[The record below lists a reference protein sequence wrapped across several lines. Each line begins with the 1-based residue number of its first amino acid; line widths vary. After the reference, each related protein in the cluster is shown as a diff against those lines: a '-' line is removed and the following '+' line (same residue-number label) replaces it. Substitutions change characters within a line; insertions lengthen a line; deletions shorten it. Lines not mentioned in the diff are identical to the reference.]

1 MNLTDYILI
10 GFINYGQPM
19 VTTDSIKLPPSNSDY
34 AFVDANGNQLSGYI
48 AFVDVQDGIEVLNVS
63 MPYNDLGNALIY
75 IKRPLGYQRFDEL
88 DFKSEAD
95 FKAYTEALKALA
107 TSLNYPQ
114 VTINVALKAVQDDDA
129 APVNDKVLGLGA
141 GKDGLRLVKAG
152 IIPDKEPEPTVSTT
166 HPYLVWEEPKDKEA
180 VTPEPPPDVKSWDI
194 VDVPYFGTGD
204 RLSEIY
210 IAPGRRRAGA
220 LRDTQYKPAFQEG
233 EEELY
238 GDNYPYGSEYY
249 GINTLIHVN
258 KTDMIWFE
266 RFRLYEVVSGS
277 LDDNTAVI
285 KQVDVNNFNGMGEQY
300 GHGNLPLITTEDI
313 LAKTF
318 IFMDANKID
327 EDYKVKQWVNMR
339 DLYSEFKL
347 TDVGY
352 ADEHSSSEELKNYK
366 KFTPRRLDG
375 SIIYEGYERIQLG

>member
-1 MNLTDYILI
+1 MDLTDYILI
-10 GFINYGQPM
+10 GFINYGKPM
-19 VTTDSIKLPPSNSDY
+19 VTTDSIKLPSSSSDY
-34 AFVDANGNQLSGYI
+34 AFVDANGNKLSGYS
-48 AFVDVQDGIEVLNVS
+48 AFVNVKNSVEVLNVS
-63 MPYNDLGNALIY
+63 TPYNDLGHALIY
-75 IKRPLGYQRFDEL
+75 IKRPLDYQRFDEL

-95 FKAYTEALKALA
+95 FKAYTESLKSLV
-107 TSLNYPQ
+107 TSLNYPR
-114 VTINVALKAVQDDDA
+114 VTINVALSNVQDDDA
-129 APVNDKVLGLGA
+129 TIVDDKVLGLGA
-141 GKDGLRLVKAG
+141 GKDGLRLVKPG

-166 HPYLVWEEPKDKEA
+166 HPYLVWEDKEA
-180 VTPEPPPDVKSWDI
+180 VTPGPKSWDI
-194 VDVPYFGTGD
+194 VDVPYFGTGN

-210 IAPGRRRAGA
+210 IAPGRQRTGA
-220 LRDTQYKPAFQEG
+220 LRDTQYKPAFKEG

-249 GINTLIHVN
+249 GINTLIRVN
-258 KTDMIWFE
+258 KTAIIMFE

-318 IFMDANKID
+318 IFIDSNQID

-347 TDVGY
+347 TDVDFAINQVGT
-352 ADEHSSSEELKNYK
+352 DNYK
-366 KFTPRRLDG
+366 KFTPRRMDG
-375 SIIYEGYERIQLG
+375 SIIYEGYERIGLE

>member
-10 GFINYGQPM
+10 GFINYGRPM
-19 VTTDSIKLPPSNSDY
+19 VTTDSIKLPSSNSDY
-34 AFVDANGNQLSGYI
+34 AFVDANGNQLSGYN

-63 MPYNDLGNALIY
+63 IPYNNLGNALIY

-95 FKAYTEALKALA
+95 FKAYTEALKALT

-114 VTINVALKAVQDDDA
+114 VTVNVELKALQDDDA
-129 APVNDKVLGLGA
+129 ATVNDKVLGLGA
-141 GKDGLRLVKAG
+141 GTDGLRLVKAG

-166 HPYLVWEEPKDKEA
+166 HPYLVWEETKDKEA

-194 VDVPYFGTGD
+194 VDVPYFGSGN
-204 RLSEIY
+204 RLTEIH
-210 IAPGRRRAGA
+210 IVPGRRRTGA
-220 LRDTQYKPAFQEG
+220 LRDTQYKPAFEEG

-238 GDNYPYGSEYY
+238 GPNYYSYGSEYY
-249 GINTLIHVN
+249 GINTLIRVD
-258 KTDMIWFE
+258 KTPMILFE

-285 KQVDVNNFNGMGEQY
+285 KQVDVKNFNGMGEPY
-300 GHGNLPLITTEDI
+300 GHSDSPLITTDDI

-318 IFMDANKID
+318 IFVDANKID
-327 EDYKVKQWVNMR
+327 DDYKDKQWVNMR

-347 TDVGY
+347 TDVDFAIDQVGT
-352 ADEHSSSEELKNYK
+352 DNYK

-375 SIIYEGYERIQLG
+375 SIIYEGYERIELG

>member
-1 MNLTDYILI
+1 MDLTDYILI
-10 GFINYGQPM
+10 GFINYGKPM
-19 VTTDSIKLPPSNSDY
+19 VTTDSIKLPSSNSDY
-34 AFVDANGNQLSGYI
+34 AFVDANGNQLSGYN
-48 AFVDVQDGIEVLNVS
+48 AFVNVQDGIEVLNVS

-95 FKAYTEALKALA
+95 FKAYTDALKALA

-129 APVNDKVLGLGA
+129 ATVNDKVLGLGA

-166 HPYLVWEEPKDKEA
+166 HPYLVWEE
-180 VTPEPPPDVKSWDI
+180 TPEPQPDVKSWDI
-194 VDVPYFGTGD
+194 VDVPYFGTGK

-210 IAPGRRRAGA
+210 IAPGRQRTGA
-220 LRDTQYKPAFQEG
+220 LRDTQYKPAFKEG

-238 GDNYPYGSEYY
+238 GDNYTYGSEYY

-258 KTDMIWFE
+258 KTVMIVFE

-318 IFMDANKID
+318 IFVDSNKID

-347 TDVGY
+347 TDVDFAINHQVGT
-352 ADEHSSSEELKNYK
+352 DNYK

-375 SIIYEGYERIQLG
+375 SIIYEGNERIELG

>member
-1 MNLTDYILI
+1 MDLTDYILI
-10 GFINYGQPM
+10 GFINYGKPM
-19 VTTDSIKLPPSNSDY
+19 VTTDSIKLPSSNNDY
-34 AFVDANGNQLSGYI
+34 AFVDANGNQLSGYN
-48 AFVDVQDGIEVLNVS
+48 AFVDVQDGIEVLNVW

-75 IKRPLGYQRFDEL
+75 IKRPLDYQRFDEL

-95 FKAYTEALKALA
+95 FKAYTESLKSLV

-114 VTINVALKAVQDDDA
+114 VTVNVELKAVQDDDA
-129 APVNDKVLGLGA
+129 ATVNDKVLGLGA

-180 VTPEPPPDVKSWDI
+180 VTPEPQPGPKSWDI
-194 VDVPYFGTGD
+194 VDVPYFGTGN

-210 IAPGRRRAGA
+210 IAPGRRRTGV
-220 LRDTQYKPAFQEG
+220 LRDTQYKPAFEEG

-249 GINTLIHVN
+249 GINTLIHVK
-258 KTDMIWFE
+258 KTAMIEFE

-285 KQVDVNNFNGMGEQY
+285 KQVDVKNLNGMGGQY
-300 GHGNLPLITTEDI
+300 SHGDSPLITTEDI
-313 LAKTF
+313 LSKTF
-318 IFMDANKID
+318 IFIDANQID
-327 EDYKVKQWVNMR
+327 EDYKVKRWNNMR

-347 TDVGY
+347 TDVKLAYPDQGGF
-352 ADEHSSSEELKNYK
+352 DMYK
-366 KFTPRRLDG
+366 KFTPRRVDG
-375 SIIYEGYERIQLG
+375 SIIYEGYGRNELE